1 MTDYELED
9 FRKGKTLINIYD
21 NSFITR
27 VEYNNYWKEF
37 AFDLIS
43 ELSEKVKLCEVLP
56 KENLLTFIKNNYIIL
71 IEKYNLNINILD
83 YVEINDYVEYE
94 DWIKEAK

>member
-21 NSFITR
+21 NSFISR
-27 VEYNNYWKEF
+27 VEYNNYWREF

-43 ELSEKVKLCEVLP
+43 ELSKKVELCKVLP
-56 KENLLTFIKNNYIIL
+56 KENLLTFIKNSYIIL

-83 YVEINDYVEYE
+83 YVEINDYIEYE
-94 DWIKEAK
+94 DWIKEE